1 MEVECYRK
9 HPSLGVSMI
18 AAEGDLRTFLS
29 AKGVEIE
36 SVSPLVV
43 IQRLGCRCKKLVFE

>member
-9 HPSLGVSMI
+9 QSSLGVSRI

-36 SVSPLVV
+36 SVSYLVV
-43 IQRLGCRCKKLVFE
+43 IQCLACRCKKLVFE